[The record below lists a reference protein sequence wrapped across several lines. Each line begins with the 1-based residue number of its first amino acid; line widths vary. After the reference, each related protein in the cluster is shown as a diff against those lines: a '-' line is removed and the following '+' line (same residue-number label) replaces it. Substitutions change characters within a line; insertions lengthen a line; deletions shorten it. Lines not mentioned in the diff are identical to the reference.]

1 MQRKQIEKR
10 LDLVMM
16 AVGALAVISLVGKAG
31 FGLGEN
37 FVKTFYIMDAAIII
51 FFIANAIARLVIA
64 RDWWKFIKAH
74 PVQYILILLFLSQIL
89 IARLLL
95 TDIGY
100 KYVLNQLNLVGITK
114 IYIVLMQAY
123 IFIELLVEVGRI
135 NSRMA
140 SLPLPPAALFAVSFM
155 ILISVGTLLLML
167 PGATVGK
174 SIKFVDAL
182 FTATSAT
189 CVTGL
194 IVVPTGTF
202 FTRFG
207 HIVIM
212 TLIQFGG
219 LGLMTFGTFFALVF
233 RQEFGLRER
242 MLLGDVLNVQ
252 VFGKIKTLLASIVG
266 ITIGM
271 ELIGGILIYISSGP
285 YTKDMESRFFW
296 ATFHSIS
303 AFCNAGFSLWN
314 DNIGRFTSD
323 WKMTLIFAGLIIIGG
338 LGFIVVSDIGK
349 YLFSPFRNKRRKI
362 THFTLQ
368 TRTVLSMTLILIIA
382 GMALLLL
389 GDTNKQFLG
398 KDWPTA
404 LLTAFFQS
412 VTARTAGFNTIDI
425 GALSAAPLLIL
436 IILMFI
442 GASPGST
449 GGGIKTTTLA
459 VVIASVRAR
468 LSGHTKVNVFNRS
481 LSSGVVSVAAMIIV
495 LALIIISIGTYL
507 LCIFELGSNSE
518 WSFLDMLFE
527 VVSAFGTVGLSTGPT
542 FGLSTA
548 SKLVITAIMFLGR
561 VGPLTFLFAVSRH
574 FKVKRMEYIEE
585 TVMVG

>member
-1 MQRKQIEKR
+1 
-10 LDLVMM
+10 MM
-16 AVGALAVISLVGKAG
+16 VVAVLAVISLVGKTG
-31 FGLGEN
+31 FGLGES
-37 FVKTFYIMDAAIII
+37 FVRFFYVLDAVIIVL
-51 FFIANAIARLVIA
+51 FIANAVTRLLVA
-64 RDWWKFIKAH
+64 PNWWKFVKEH
-74 PVQYILILLFLSQIL
+74 PVQYILILLFLSQVL

-95 TDIGY
+95 TDVGY

-114 IYIVLMQAY
+114 IYIVLMQVY
-123 IFIELLVEVGRI
+123 ILIELLVEVGRI

-140 SLPLPPAALFAVSFM
+140 SLPLPPAALFVASFL
-155 ILISVGTLLLML
+155 ILISFGTLLLLL
-167 PGATVGK
+167 PGATVGG
-174 SIKFVDAL
+174 SMKFVDAL

-212 TLIQFGG
+212 MLIQFGG

-252 VFGKIKTLLASIVG
+252 VFSKIKTLLASIIG
-266 ITIGM
+266 ITLGM
-271 ELIGGILIYISSGP
+271 ELIGGLLIYFSAGP
-285 YTKDMESRFFW
+285 YVDEMGSRVFW
-296 ATFHSIS
+296 SVFHSIS

-314 DNIGRFTSD
+314 DNIIKFTSD
-323 WKMTLIFAGLIIIGG
+323 WKMTLIFAGLIIFGG
-338 LGFIVVSDIGK
+338 LGFVVLSDIGR
-349 YLFSPFRNKRRKI
+349 YLFGSIKQKRRKVP
-362 THFTLQ
+362 HFSLQ
-368 TRTVLSMTLILIIA
+368 TKIVLSTTAILLLA

-398 KDWPTA
+398 LEWHTS

-412 VTARTAGFNTIDI
+412 VTARTAGFNTVDI
-425 GALSAAPLLIL
+425 GALAPAALLVL

-459 VVIASVRAR
+459 VVISAIRSKLQGRDKI
-468 LSGHTKVNVFNRS
+468 SVFNRS
-481 LSSGVVSVAAMIIV
+481 MAPGIVTVSAMIIV
-495 LALIIISIGTYL
+495 LALIVVSAGTFL
-507 LCIFELGSNSE
+507 LSIFELGDSSK
-518 WSFLDMLFE
+518 WTFLDILFE

-542 FGLSTA
+542 FELSSA

-574 FKVKRMEYIEE
+574 IKIKRMEYIEE
-585 TVMVG
+585 TIMVG